1 MPTDSNAEE
10 SAQRGNPRIG
20 RFVTTVAFD
29 ETVRA
34 FVPPPLPPE
43 PPVAISEELLRR
55 LSEADRAVGR
65 LDGVA
70 MLLPDKA
77 LFLYMYVRKEAV
89 LSSQI
94 EGTQSTLDDLLRFEN
109 EALAG
114 KPVDDVA
121 EVSNYVDAM
130 MFGLERLRDPK
141 GLPLC
146 LRLLREMH
154 ARLLRSGRGE
164 AKNPGE
170 FRRSQNWLGGTRPGN
185 AEFVPPPVN
194 EMDAC
199 LNDLECFLQDDS
211 RHIPPLM
218 KAGMLHVQFETIH
231 PFLDGNGRLG
241 RLLIALFL
249 VDKDVLREPL
259 LYLSLYLKT
268 HRQTYYRLLQDVR
281 LKGDWETWLEFFL
294 IGVAETANNAYD
306 SAMRI
311 VALFRNDR
319 ERISAA
325 GDQTN
330 SMLRIH
336 ELLQTHPFVNA
347 AQAQRKTG
355 LSAPTVNKAFE
366 ALESLG
372 VVREVTGKQRG
383 RVFAYGAFLDILDE
397 GTDVS
402 A

>member
-70 MLLPDKA
+70 MLLPYKA

-241 RLLIALFL
+241 RLLIAHGTSDQL
-249 VDKDVLREPL
+249 VSTRATQDYVRRIEATRGLRDG
-259 LYLSLYLKT
+259 LYL
-268 HRQTYYRLLQDVR
+268 V
-281 LKGDWETWLEFFL
+281 GDRR
-294 IGVAETANNAYD
+294 VA
-306 SAMRI
+306 
-311 VALFRNDR
+311 
-319 ERISAA
+319 
-325 GDQTN
+325 
-330 SMLRIH
+330 
-336 ELLQTHPFVNA
+336 
-347 AQAQRKTG
+347 
-355 LSAPTVNKAFE
+355 
-366 ALESLG
+366 
-372 VVREVTGKQRG
+372 
-383 RVFAYGAFLDILDE
+383 VFG
-397 GTDVS
+397 GS
-402 A
+402 R